1 MNSLKKN
8 KEPEKNCKSGQSYTC
23 SDYRQEMML
32 LSLKNRLG
40 SQGLSKDEKQ
50 SLMRE
55 IAAIEKQMGLD

>member
-1 MNSLKKN
+1 
-8 KEPEKNCKSGQSYTC
+8 
-23 SDYRQEMML
+23 MML

-50 SLMRE
+50 SLMQE